1 VKAVAVTPAR
11 REIAVVDRPEPEGP
25 APGEV
30 LLRTLEVG
38 VCGTDR
44 EIADFEYGTP
54 PPGER
59 QLVIGHESLA
69 EVLETGTDV
78 EGLEPGQLVVSM
90 VRRPCPDAACRPCR
104 LGHQDFCVTGDF
116 VERGIKEAHGFMVE
130 RFTDEP
136 RFLFAVPGDLRDVA
150 VLVEPLTIA
159 EKALAE
165 LWLVQQRLP
174 WVDPSA
180 SPERRGEGHTALV
193 LGSGAVGRL
202 GAMALRAAGFET
214 FVYAREPAPNAKASA
229 VEAYGATYLS
239 AAEVQPED
247 LGERAGGS
255 IDVVYE
261 AAGAS
266 QLAFDVLGQLGP
278 NAVFVFTGVPGR
290 KGAITFDADA
300 VMRRLV
306 LGNQVALGTVN
317 AGRDAYERA
326 IADLARFRD
335 RWPGALPGL
344 ITGRHPVDAAPD
356 LLRDRPPGIKHSV
369 VLAP

>member
-1 VKAVAVTPAR
+1 MKAVAVTPAR

-54 PPGER
+54 PPGED

-69 EVLETGTDV
+69 EVLDTGAGVD
-78 EGLEPGQLVVSM
+78 GLEPGQLVVSM
-90 VRRPCPDAACRPCR
+90 VRRPCPHAACRPCR

-116 VERGIKEAHGFMVE
+116 VERGIKEAHGFMAE

-136 RFLFAVPGDLRDVA
+136 GFLFAVPGDLRDVA

-159 EKALAE
+159 EKALDE

-193 LGSGAVGRL
+193 LGSRSGRTARRAGAARRRLRDLRVRPRARPEREGERRRGVRRDVPVGRR
-202 GAMALRAAGFET
+202 RAA
-214 FVYAREPAPNAKASA
+214 R
-229 VEAYGATYLS
+229 
-239 AAEVQPED
+239 
-247 LGERAGGS
+247 
-255 IDVVYE
+255 
-261 AAGAS
+261 
-266 QLAFDVLGQLGP
+266 
-278 NAVFVFTGVPGR
+278 
-290 KGAITFDADA
+290 
-300 VMRRLV
+300 
-306 LGNQVALGTVN
+306 
-317 AGRDAYERA
+317 
-326 IADLARFRD
+326 
-335 RWPGALPGL
+335 
-344 ITGRHPVDAAPD
+344 
-356 LLRDRPPGIKHSV
+356 
-369 VLAP
+369 

>member
-1 VKAVAVTPAR
+1 MKAVAVTPAR
-11 REIAVVDRPEPEGP
+11 REIAVVDRPDPEGP

-54 PPGER
+54 PPGED

-69 EVLETGTDV
+69 EVLDTGAGVD
-78 EGLEPGQLVVSM
+78 GLEPGQLVVSM
-90 VRRPCPDAACRPCR
+90 VRRPCPHAACRPCR

-116 VERGIKEAHGFMVE
+116 VERGIKEAHGFMAE

-136 RFLFAVPGDLRDVA
+136 GFLFAVPGDLRDVA

-159 EKALAE
+159 EKALDE

-193 LGSGAVGRL
+193 LGCGAVGQL
-202 GAMALRAAGFET
+202 GALALRAAGFET

-239 AAEVQPED
+239 AADVQPDE
-247 LGERAGGS
+247 LGGRAGGS

-290 KGAITFDADA
+290 KGAITFDGDA

-317 AGRDAYERA
+317 AGRDAYDRA
-326 IADLARFRD
+326 IGDLARFRD
-335 RWPGALPGL
+335 RWPGVLQGL
-344 ITGRHPVDAAPD
+344 ITARHPVDEAPD
-356 LLRDRPPGIKHSV
+356 LLRDRPAGIKHTV
-369 VLAP
+369 VLTP

>member
-1 VKAVAVTPAR
+1 MTPAR
-11 REIAVVDRPEPEGP
+11 REIAVVDRPEPGSP

-30 LLRTLEVG
+30 LLRTLDVG

-54 PPGER
+54 PPGDE
-59 QLVIGHESLA
+59 QLIIGHESLA
-69 EVLETGTDV
+69 EVLEVGEEVD
-78 EGLEPGQLVVSM
+78 GLEPGALVVAM
-90 VRRPCPDAACRPCR
+90 VRRPCPHPECRPCR

-116 VERGIKEAHGFMVE
+116 VERGIKEAHGFMAE

-136 RFLFAVPGDLRDVA
+136 THLLAVPGELRDVA

-159 EKALAE
+159 EKALRQ

-174 WVDPSA
+174 WTDPSA
-180 SPERRGEGHTALV
+180 GPDRRGKGHTALV
-193 LGSGAVGRL
+193 LGSGAVGQL
-202 GAMALRAAGFET
+202 GAMALVAAGFET
-214 FVYAREPAPNAKASA
+214 YVYAREPVPNPKAA
-229 VEAYGATYLS
+229 AAEAFGATYLS
-239 AAEVQPED
+239 AGDVAPEE

-255 IDVVYE
+255 VDVVYE

-290 KGAITFDADA
+290 KGPIEFDAD
-300 VMRRLV
+300 MRRLV

-317 AGRDAYERA
+317 AGRDAYEGA
-326 IADLARFRD
+326 IADLARFRE
-335 RWPGALPGL
+335 RWPDAVHGL
-344 ITGRHPVDAAPD
+344 ITARHPIDDAPG
-356 LLRDRPPGIKHSV
+356 LLRDRPPGIKHV
-369 VLAP
+369 VALAS

>member
-11 REIAVVDRPEPEGP
+11 REIAVVDRPDPEGP
-25 APGEV
+25 AAGEV

-54 PPGER
+54 PPGDE

-69 EVLETGTDV
+69 EVAETGRDV
-78 EGLEPGQLVVSM
+78 DGLEPGTLVVAM
-90 VRRPCPDAACRPCR
+90 VRRPCPHAACRPCR
-104 LGHQDFCVTGDF
+104 MGHQDFCVTGDF

-130 RFTDEP
+130 RFTDEAGY
-136 RFLFAVPGDLRDVA
+136 LFAVPGELRDVA

-159 EKALAE
+159 EKALDQ

-174 WVDPSA
+174 WIDPSA
-180 SPERRGEGHTALV
+180 APDRRGEGHTALV
-193 LGSGAVGRL
+193 LGSGAVGQL
-202 GAMALRAAGFET
+202 GAMALCAAGFET
-214 FVYAREPAPNAKASA
+214 FVYAREPAPNEKAGA
-229 VEAYGATYLS
+229 VEAFGATYLS
-239 AAEVQPED
+239 AADVAVED

-290 KGAITFDADA
+290 KGPLTFDADA

-317 AGRDAYERA
+317 AGRDAYEQA
-326 IADLARFRD
+326 IVDLGRFRAL
-335 RWPGALPGL
+335 WPGAVEGL
-344 ITGRHPVDAAPD
+344 ITARHPVDDAPG
-356 LLRDRPPGIKHSV
+356 LLRDRPAGIKHAV
-369 VLAP
+369 VLTP